1 MSRVLLLSG
10 GLDSACIAAW
20 LRPELCL
27 SIDYG
32 QRPAAAER
40 RAADAVARQLRI
52 PISHITV
59 DASAVGSGLLV
70 NDHETA
76 DRPSEW
82 WPYRNQLLITLAA
95 AWGIGHG
102 VREVMVGT
110 VAGDGE
116 RHADGTP
123 AFLESM
129 AALLRVQEGHL
140 TVSAP
145 ARDLHTEELLLR
157 SQIDDATLAW
167 THSCHRDD
175 IPCGDCP
182 GCRKRAAALAAA
194 GRLR

>member
-1 MSRVLLLSG
+1 MSRLLLLSG

-27 SIDYG
+27 SINYG
-32 QRPAAAER
+32 QRPATAER

-52 PISHITV
+52 LIAHVTV

-70 NDHETA
+70 SDQETA
-76 DRPSEW
+76 GRPSEW

-95 AWGIGHG
+95 AWGIGRGTH
-102 VREVMVGT
+102 EVMLGT

-129 AALLRVQEGHL
+129 AALLRVQEGRL

-145 ARDLHTEELLLR
+145 AQDLQTEELLLR

-167 THSCHRDD
+167 THSCHRDN

-182 GCRKRAAALAAA
+182 GCRKRVATLTAAE
-194 GRLR
+194 RLR